1 MPTPTDS
8 TPAPTVTPV
17 ATTTDS
23 PRAAVIGPPISISP
37 PITTLPPISI
47 PPISIPPI
55 STSTALSPSNPKVT
69 TTAPTSS
76 ISVTVPN
83 TSGQVTLSLVVTD
96 NLGVVSQPSTI
107 TINIQSAP
115 VAILTAAS
123 DTVAAGG
130 PIQLSGAQSTSSGSI
145 ASYTF
150 ALVTP
155 T

>member
-8 TPAPTVTPV
+8 TPAPAITPV
-17 ATTTDS
+17 AATGAS
-23 PRAAVIGPPISISP
+23 PKAAVTVPPVSISP
-37 PITTLPPISI
+37 PITTLPPVITI
-47 PPISIPPI
+47 PPIGGLPTP
-55 STSTALSPSNPKVT
+55 TALSPGNPKVT

-96 NLGVVSQPSTI
+96 NLGVVSQPSTV

-115 VAILTAAS
+115 VAVLTAAS

-150 ALVTP
+150 SLVVP

>member
-8 TPAPTVTPV
+8 TPAPVVTPV
-17 ATTTDS
+17 TATGDS
-23 PRAAVIGPPISISP
+23 PRAAIIAPPVSISP
-37 PITTLPPISI
+37 PIITLPPIITI
-47 PPISIPPI
+47 PPIGGLP
-55 STSTALSPSNPKVT
+55 TSTPLSPTNPKVT

-76 ISVTVPN
+76 ISVTVPS

-115 VAILTAAS
+115 VAVLRAAS
-123 DTVAAGG
+123 DTVAAGA
-130 PIQLSGAQSTSSGSI
+130 PIQLSGADSTSSGSI

-150 ALVTP
+150 SLVVP